1 MDHLYTVNAFVLDRQ
16 FTDLFAVIPGVASG
30 IMFLA
35 WLVQRPHNVG
45 NLQLALAHPGRGGA
59 QRHHRVFQEYS
70 AERTAE
76 ALQAYRVPKV
86 VARIYDP
93 RRADIGSA
101 QFTAFTDPGYAKI
114 AFSIRVEPYGT
125 RRTLVIT
132 ETRTA
137 TIDARSRRR
146 FVVYWKPI
154 GPFSALIQ
162 RLVLRLVKSAAEKR
176 SASNAPTQ
184 V

>member
-1 MDHLYTVNAFVLDRQ
+1 M
-16 FTDLFAVIPGVASG
+16 
-30 IMFLA
+30 
-35 WLVQRPHNVG
+35 
-45 NLQLALAHPGRGGA
+45 
-59 QRHHRVFQEYS
+59 
-70 AERTAE
+70 
-76 ALQAYRVPKV
+76 
-86 VARIYDP
+86 
-93 RRADIGSA
+93 
-101 QFTAFTDPGYAKI
+101 
-114 AFSIRVEPYGT
+114 
-125 RRTLVIT
+125 IT